1 MSYTGLIA
9 RENWPT
15 ASGAS
20 QGIVLRL
27 CRHHQIQAVFA
38 SPTTEMTPWW
48 PRSAP
53 PKTTPSAI
61 GAENDARNDATIGAK
76 HVAISVGNNVE
87 ATIGSAA
94 QKDDDTHMPMSGAEN
109 DAGNDATIGAG
120 HVAIGVGNNFKGKIC
135 GAAQKDDDTHAHERR
150 RK

>member
-1 MSYTGLIA
+1 
-9 RENWPT
+9 
-15 ASGAS
+15 
-20 QGIVLRL
+20 
-27 CRHHQIQAVFA
+27 
-38 SPTTEMTPWW
+38 MTPWW

-76 HVAISVGNNVE
+76 HVAIGVGNNVE